1 MYMHVVQC
9 VILYSPEEDV
19 AEQERDQLRY
29 ERHKERERQRRLARA
44 HPEKR
49 SKLERDRDRDV
60 TEKIALGLPSGA
72 KSQESLFDQRLFN
85 QTKVCRHGN
94 VHVATCVY
102 MCMWHTC
109 TF

>member
-1 MYMHVVQC
+1 M
-9 VILYSPEEDV
+9 
-19 AEQERDQLRY
+19 QERDQLRY

-60 TEKIALGLPSGA
+60 TEKIALGLPSGS

-85 QTKVCRHGN
+85 QTKVHE
-94 VHVATCVY
+94 
-102 MCMWHTC
+102 
-109 TF
+109 